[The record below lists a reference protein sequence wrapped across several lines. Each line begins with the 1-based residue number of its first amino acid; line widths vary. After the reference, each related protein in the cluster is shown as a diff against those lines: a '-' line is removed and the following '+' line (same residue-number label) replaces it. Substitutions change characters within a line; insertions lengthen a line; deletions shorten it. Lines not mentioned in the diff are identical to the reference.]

1 MRATDVDRRFTFTVE
16 LSDEEVMLIASSM
29 SKLIRRLCLK
39 NMHDDLISQA
49 CQDYPELEEY
59 NPDAKK
65 YYDLWEKFDKIYED
79 YIKI

>member
-1 MRATDVDRRFTFTVE
+1 MRATGVDRRFTFTVE

-29 SKLIRRLCLK
+29 NI
-39 NMHDDLISQA
+39 NHDDLISQA